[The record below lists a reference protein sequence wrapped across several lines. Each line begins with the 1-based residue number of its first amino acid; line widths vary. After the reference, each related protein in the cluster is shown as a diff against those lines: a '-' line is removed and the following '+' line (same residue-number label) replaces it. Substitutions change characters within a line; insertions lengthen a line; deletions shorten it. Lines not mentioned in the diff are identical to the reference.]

1 MTVGSAF
8 RTAARTITETDLI
21 TFITWSGFNEA
32 LFLDASH
39 AAAGGYTGRL
49 VPGALVYC
57 LGEGLVIQ
65 TNVINGTGL
74 AFMSMD
80 LSIKQ
85 PAYVGDTIHVVV
97 EVTQARAA
105 STGQRGVVTTRN
117 SVRNQRGEDLL
128 IYTPVRLIRGRGY
141 QAPGEARLDKIN
153 YLTDS
158 RRHET
163 FPNEPVAGLAAQV
176 TGASAPAAAALLLVP
191 LLARRPRPGP
201 SGRGPGPSNPWRT
214 SCAGSRT
221 SQRTSPAR
229 CDRPGNGP
237 AGGSTRSAPPPLMT
251 VIEGCAAGSVAI
263 PTDCG
268 PPPLSAVSA

>member
-1 MTVGSAF
+1 MTTHPDHTYPPLLVQGQTWEEMTVGSVF

-80 LSIKQ
+80 LSIKR

-97 EVTQARAA
+97 EVTEARAA
-105 STGQRGVVTTRN
+105 STGQRGVVTTQN

-128 IYTPVRLIRGRGY
+128 IYTPGSADPRPRLPTPGRN
-141 QAPGEARLDKIN
+141 P
-153 YLTDS
+153 LTAGVTPEEKS
-158 RRHET
+158 KSFCRT
-163 FPNEPVAGLAAQV
+163 VPVPLPPSLPRPASESPSP
-176 TGASAPAAAALLLVP
+176 ASAP
-191 LLARRPRPGP
+191 
-201 SGRGPGPSNPWRT
+201 
-214 SCAGSRT
+214 
-221 SQRTSPAR
+221 
-229 CDRPGNGP
+229 
-237 AGGSTRSAPPPLMT
+237 
-251 VIEGCAAGSVAI
+251 
-263 PTDCG
+263 
-268 PPPLSAVSA
+268 